1 MKVHVIISGIVQ
13 GVWFRVNTKN
23 MAEQLN
29 VKGWVR
35 NTKDGDVEAIFEG
48 EKNAV
53 DNMIKWCY
61 EGPPLAKVKNVI
73 IKSKSEPEGLDNFI
87 IKY

>member
-1 MKVHVIISGIVQ
+1 LKVHVIISGIVQ

-61 EGPPLAKVKNVI
+61 KGSPLSKVKNVI
-73 IKSKSEPEGLDNFI
+73 IKSKSEPEGLDNFV
-87 IKY
+87 IK